1 MRLVSY
7 ITGDS
12 VIHRMDPRAK
22 ISLCGAIII
31 ISFVHVHPYLLA
43 GLLALMVILSFIGGI
58 GRELLSRL
66 KILGS
71 VVAMSFILWTLFYR
85 WSLFYTPE
93 ESEILYRFGPIVIDR
108 LGLLYGV
115 SMPLRV
121 LIMIGTPLIFILT
134 TPVSHF
140 IRAMTKLKV
149 PYNVAFGIGLAF
161 RLVPSLSNEW
171 QNIKEAQLSRGL
183 ELERGWLIQRIRNH
197 IPIIIP
203 LTVKALE
210 IADQLAIA
218 METRAFG
225 AYKRRTYY
233 KEPTLKRSD
242 IFIIIA
248 SITALIGSIIIKVI
262 GMII

>member
-1 MRLVSY
+1 LRLVGYVPGESP
-7 ITGDS
+7 
-12 VIHRMDPRAK
+12 IHRMDPRAK
-22 ISLCGAIII
+22 ITLCAAIIV
-31 ISFVHVHPYLLA
+31 ISFIYVHPYLLA
-43 GLLALMVILSFIGGI
+43 GLLALMVILSLIGGI

-66 KILGS
+66 RILGS

-85 WSLFYTPE
+85 WSLFYTPRE
-93 ESEILYRFGPIVIDR
+93 AEILYRLGPIVIDR
-108 LGLLYGV
+108 LGLIYGV

-121 LIMIGTPLIFILT
+121 LIMIGTPLIFIFT
-134 TPVSHF
+134 TPVSDF

-149 PYNVAFGIGLAF
+149 PYNIAFGIGLAF
-161 RLVPSLSNEW
+161 RLIPSLSNEW
-171 QNIKEAQLSRGL
+171 RNIKEAQLSRGL
-183 ELERGWLIQRIRNH
+183 ELERGWLIKRIRNH

-233 KEPTLKRSD
+233 KEPTLKGSD
-242 IFIIIA
+242 VLVIA
-248 SITALIGSIIIKVI
+248 ASTIALIGSIILR
-262 GMII
+262 MIMAG

>member
-1 MRLVSY
+1 MSIVSY
-7 ITGDS
+7 IMGES
-12 VIHRMDPRAK
+12 PIHRMDPRAK
-22 ISLCGAIII
+22 IVLCGTI
-31 ISFVHVHPYLLA
+31 ISISFIHVHPYLLA
-43 GLLALMVILSFIGGI
+43 GLLALMVILSFIGRI

-85 WSLFYTPE
+85 WSLFYTPR
-93 ESEILYRFGPIVIDR
+93 ESDILYRLGPITIDR
-108 LGLLYGV
+108 LGLIYGV

-121 LIMIGTPLIFILT
+121 LIMIGTPLIFIFT

-140 IRAMTKLKV
+140 IRAMTKLGI

-161 RLVPSLSNEW
+161 RLIPSLSNEW
-171 QNIKEAQLSRGL
+171 RNIKEAQLSRGL
-183 ELERGWLIQRIRNH
+183 ELERGWLLQRIRNH

-203 LTVKALE
+203 LTIKALE

-233 KEPTLKRSD
+233 KEPVLKGSD
-242 IFIIIA
+242 MLVIA
-248 SITALIGSIIIKVI
+248 ASTAALIGSIIIKI
-262 GMII
+262 MG